1 MQVDK
6 ISWHCICVLSSRA
19 LEKIGYCQSYY
30 VLFLVIQVLTS
41 HTEAK
46 TVNGVFNTFTAQ
58 AEHGQYI
65 TSFAFHGNAL
75 FNFTV
80 NSTGTDSKLYLFL
93 SEDWKKAVG
102 DTNCYRRLNKAK
114 TIIKIN
120 STTGLQTI
128 SHYDYPRIWHIVFA
142 DFFTCEPGRPKPPKE
157 EPSFIQYTLQIFN
170 PDSLGNPTE
179 HFSDQ
184 ETGLLK
190 FYQLLALIYFVVAC
204 VVAPQLWDT
213 LSKGGPMQLVIQL
226 LTISMT
232 LQAVAAFI
240 VIVHLYRYSK
250 DGIGSPLIEILSEFL
265 DMLSQFTMLF
275 MLLSVSLGW
284 SLASAHS
291 VCRYSHLRTISK
303 KTSAR
308 VVFILGIM
316 QSLLFMWE
324 QNQDESRRLYHAQR
338 SYPGIAL
345 VVLRILLAGMFAI
358 KLKEVIASERSSLK
372 RKFYSS
378 FTKLCMMWFLC
389 YPSIFLSTLM
399 FSEYLQYKMI
409 TMGVLICQSIAGV
422 LLYRLFLSRSL
433 YWEVSAL
440 SSSLPLRFDHRINLK
455 LYS

>member
-1 MQVDK
+1 MNRGCK
-6 ISWHCICVLSSRA
+6 SSQ
-19 LEKIGYCQSYY
+19 I
-30 VLFLVIQVLTS
+30 LFWLVIQILPDLL
-41 HTEAK
+41 EAK
-46 TVNGVFNTFTAQ
+46 TVHGVFNTYVAQ
-58 AEHGQYI
+58 GEKGQYV
-65 TSFAFHGNAL
+65 TSFAFHGNAVL
-75 FNFTV
+75 NFTV
-80 NSTGTDSKLYLFL
+80 NTTGTEPKLYLFV
-93 SEDWKKAVG
+93 SEDWKNAAG
-102 DTNCYRRLNKAK
+102 DTNCYRRLAKAR
-114 TIIKIN
+114 TIIRIN
-120 STTGLQTI
+120 ETSGTRAI
-128 SHYDYPRIWHIVFA
+128 SHYVTPRIWHIVYA
-142 DFFTCEPGRPKPPKE
+142 DLFTCEQGRPKIPVE
-157 EPSFIQYTLQIFN
+157 EPNVIEYTLQLLN

-190 FYQLLALIYFVVAC
+190 FYQLLSLIYFVVAC

-226 LTISMT
+226 LTLSMS

-240 VIVHLYRYSK
+240 IIIHFYRYSR
-250 DGIGSPLIEILSEFL
+250 DGVGSPIIELLSEFL

-275 MLLSVSLGW
+275 MLLSLSLGW

-303 KTSAR
+303 RISAR
-308 VVFILGIM
+308 VVFVLGIM
-316 QSLLFMWE
+316 QGLLFMWE
-324 QNQDESRRLYHAQR
+324 QSLDQSRRLYHAQR
-338 SYPGIAL
+338 SYAGISL

-358 KLKEVIASERSSLK
+358 KLKQLIASERSSLK

-389 YPSIFLSTLM
+389 YPVIVLSTM
-399 FSEYLQYKMI
+399 IFSEYLRYKLI

-440 SSSLPLRFDHRINLK
+440 SSSLPLRFDHRSGLK